1 MDSNVD
7 LRISRTHKMI
17 KAAFFELMETIG
29 FDKITVQDLTK
40 KAMVSRTTFYLH
52 YKDKYD
58 LLDQIENEIL
68 EGFQSMT
75 GDLPLDEMVTKGLS
89 DKKPFSLLLGIYEY
103 VQENQQFSN

>member
-40 KAMVSRTTFYLH
+40 KAMVSRTT
-52 YKDKYD
+52 
-58 LLDQIENEIL
+58 
-68 EGFQSMT
+68 
-75 GDLPLDEMVTKGLS
+75 
-89 DKKPFSLLLGIYEY
+89 
-103 VQENQQFSN
+103 